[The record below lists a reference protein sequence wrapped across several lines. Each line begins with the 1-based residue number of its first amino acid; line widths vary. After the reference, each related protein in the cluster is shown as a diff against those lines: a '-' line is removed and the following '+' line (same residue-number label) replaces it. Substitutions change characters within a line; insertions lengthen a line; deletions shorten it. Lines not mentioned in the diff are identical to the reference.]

1 MTKIDPNNS
10 AAIIGVLGTLSG
22 VILGSILNA
31 FYRLGKI
38 RIFQNSINYSVL
50 ESDSMGGFIET
61 EQISEKT
68 ELLTITLNI
77 DLYNT
82 SALSRKVLRNVRI
95 GIKIKKRIFSNSLN
109 YRFSNSDKILNVNL
123 LPQENMNLELYF
135 TARNKFQE
143 VLNSEWYIVYRN
155 QKDKIKTRKI
165 EKQ

>member
-1 MTKIDPNNS
+1 MTKFDPNNS
-10 AAIIGVLGTLSG
+10 AAIIGVLGTLLG

-31 FYRLGKI
+31 FARLGKI
-38 RIFQNSINYSVL
+38 RIFQNSLNYSVL

-82 SALSRKVLRNVRI
+82 SALSRKVLRNIKI
-95 GIKIKKRIFSNSLN
+95 GIKTKKRFFSNSSN

-135 TARNKFQE
+135 AARSEFQE
-143 VLNSEWYIVYRN
+143 VLNSDWYIVYRN